1 MKIELKALIVFIIAL
16 LFVVQPQTSIY
27 AADDG
32 GGSISSMVKATNPAE
47 SDGTAAIGSE
57 MASEVIKKVLAFLQL
72 ASALIA
78 VVVIA
83 LTGFK
88 YVFDNDVEVKNE
100 MKKRMLPIVIGMILV
115 FSATTVAKF
124 LLGVVRA

>member
-1 MKIELKALIVFIIAL
+1 MKIELKVLIVFIIAL
-16 LFVVQPQTSIY
+16 LLVVQPQTSIY
-27 AADDG
+27 AADGG
-32 GGSISSMVKATNPAE
+32 GGSISSMVKATNPGE

-78 VVVIA
+78 VVVIV

-124 LLGVVRA
+124 LLGVVQA

>member
-1 MKIELKALIVFIIAL
+1 MKINLKILTVSVLVLLICFNLPIEI
-16 LFVVQPQTSIY
+16 F
-27 AADDG
+27 AASDG
-32 GGSISSMVKATNPAE
+32 GGSISSMVKATNPGE
-47 SDGTAAIGSE
+47 SDVTASIGNE
-57 MASEVIKKVLAFLQL
+57 LASNVIKKLLAFLQL

-83 LTGFK
+83 FTGFK

-100 MKKRMLPIVIGMILV
+100 MKKKMLPIVIGMILV

-124 LLGVVRA
+124 LLGIVRA

>member
-1 MKIELKALIVFIIAL
+1 MKIELKVLIVFIIAL
-16 LFVVQPQTSIY
+16 LLVVQPQTSIY
-27 AADDG
+27 AADGG
-32 GGSISSMVKATNPAE
+32 GGSISSMVKATNPGE

-124 LLGVVRA
+124 LLGVVQA

>member
-1 MKIELKALIVFIIAL
+1 MKIELKVLIVFIIAL
-16 LFVVQPQTSIY
+16 LLVVQPQTSIY
-27 AADDG
+27 AADGG
-32 GGSISSMVKATNPAE
+32 GGSISSMVKATNPGE

-88 YVFDNDVEVKNE
+88 YVLI
-100 MKKRMLPIVIGMILV
+100 MM
-115 FSATTVAKF
+115 
-124 LLGVVRA
+124 

>member
-1 MKIELKALIVFIIAL
+1 MKMEVKLLMVFIIAL
-16 LFVVQPQTSIY
+16 LLWVQPQTQIY
-27 AADDG
+27 ATDEG
-32 GGSISSMVKATNPAE
+32 GGSISSMVKATNPGE
-47 SDGTAAIGSE
+47 SDGTAGIGDE
-57 MASEVIKKVLAFLQL
+57 MASEVIKKILAFLQL

-100 MKKRMLPIVIGMILV
+100 MKKRMLPILIGIVLV

-124 LLGVVRA
+124 LIGVVQA